1 MKHQLNKPI
10 TKLFYI
16 FLGCLLVVSCKG
28 DIKKEATQKEESKKR
43 PNIVFIISDDHA
55 FQAISAYGGRLAEV
69 APTPNI
75 DRIAEEGMLFDNCLV
90 TNSIC
95 GPSRATI
102 LTGKYSHQN
111 GFIDNTIG
119 TKFDFKQQTF
129 GELLQQAGYKTGVL
143 GKLHLGDTPSKGF
156 DYVDILPGQ
165 GSYYNPTFINEEGQY
180 QLEGYTTEIITDKA
194 IQWMDSVKSEEQ
206 PFMLFLGH
214 KSPHRPWQ
222 PGPNELGMYENVEI
236 PEPETLFDDYSGNRE
251 VASLNYMSI
260 SEAMKMV
267 QDIKITAQPQNGF
280 TEEQQK
286 QWDSIYGPINKK
298 FKKDNPQG
306 DDLTRFKYQRYM
318 RDYLASVA
326 GVDKGVGQVLDY
338 LKEAGLDE
346 NTIIIYTSDQGFY
359 LGEHGWFD
367 KRWMY
372 KESLRTPLLVKWPGI
387 VKPGTVNT
395 DLVSNLDFAETF
407 LDIAQTEIPED
418 MQGKSILPVL
428 AGNTPSDW
436 RKAHYYHYYEHP
448 SEHDVRRHYGITTD
462 RHKLIHF
469 YYDMDVWE
477 LYDLQKDPSE
487 LNNIYGDPEYAE
499 VQEELHKQLEEL
511 RIKYEDNDSLNQQF
525 IEEYNEKV
533 KKNPLI
539 EYWKLSPEEMQK
551 LYQEYLKNR
560 E

>member
-1 MKHQLNKPI
+1 MIKR
-10 TKLFYI
+10 YI
-16 FLGCLLVVSCKG
+16 SLLLCCVLISCKG
-28 DIKKEATQKEESKKR
+28 KNEKIVSTQEEDHKR

-55 FQAISAYGGRLAEV
+55 YQAISAYGGRLAKV

-75 DRIAEEGMLFDNCLV
+75 DRIAKEGMLFERCLV

-95 GPSRATI
+95 GPSRAAI
-102 LTGKYSHQN
+102 LTGKYSHLN

-119 TKFDFKQQTF
+119 SKFNFDQQTF

-156 DYVDILPGQ
+156 DYIDILPGQ

-180 QLEGYTTEIITDKA
+180 ELEGYTTEIITEKA
-194 IQWMDSVKSEEQ
+194 IKWMDSVKSEEQ

-222 PGPNELGMYENVEI
+222 PGPNELGMYEDVEI

-251 VASLNYMSI
+251 VAGMNYMSI
-260 SEAMKMV
+260 SEAMKMG
-267 QDIKITAQPQNGF
+267 QDLKITDRPQNGF
-280 TEEQQK
+280 TEKQQ
-286 QWDSIYGPINKK
+286 QMWDSVYGPINEKYNREK
-298 FKKDNPQG
+298 PTG

-326 GVDKGVGQVLDY
+326 GVDKGVGHVLDY
-338 LKEAGLDE
+338 LKKAGLDE
-346 NTIIIYTSDQGFY
+346 NTIVIYTSDQGFY

-372 KESLRTPLLVKWPGI
+372 KESLRTPLLVKWPGK

-395 DLVSNLDFAETF
+395 DLVSNIDFAETF
-407 LDIAQTEIPED
+407 LDIAQTDIPGD
-418 MQGKSILPVL
+418 MQGKSLVPILE
-428 AGNTPSDW
+428 GETPEDW
-436 RKAHYYHYYEHP
+436 RNEHYYHYYEHP

-462 RHKLIHF
+462 RYKLIHF
-469 YYDMDVWE
+469 YYDLDKWE
-477 LYDLQKDPSE
+477 LYDLKNDPSE
-487 LNNIYGDPEYAE
+487 MNNIYGDPDYAD
-499 VQEELHKQLEEL
+499 VQAKLHEDLEKL
-511 RIKYEDNDSLNQQF
+511 RAKYEDNDSLNQKY
-525 IEEYNEKV
+525 IDEYHEKV
-533 KKNPLI
+533 KDNPLI
-539 EYWKLSPEEMQK
+539 EYWKIAPEERAKMFE
-551 LYQEYLKNR
+551 EYMKNKG

>member
-1 MKHQLNKPI
+1 MKSLY
-10 TKLFYI
+10 LL
-16 FLGCLLVVSCKG
+16 LGCLILVSCKG
-28 DIKKEATQKEESKKR
+28 DDKKKVDQPEENKKR

-55 FQAISAYGGRLAEV
+55 YQAISAYGGRLAEV

-75 DRIAEEGMLFDNCLV
+75 DRIAKEGMLFENCLV

-95 GPSRATI
+95 GPSRAAI
-102 LTGKYSHQN
+102 LTGKYSHLN

-119 TKFDFKQQTF
+119 SKFDFDQQTF

-156 DYVDILPGQ
+156 DYIDILPGQ
-165 GSYYNPTFINEEGQY
+165 GSYYNPVFINKEGQY
-180 QLEGYTTEIITDKA
+180 ELEGYTTEIITDKA
-194 IQWMDSVKSEEQ
+194 IKWMDSVKSEDR

-251 VASLNYMSI
+251 VAGMNYMSI
-260 SEAMKMV
+260 SEAMKMG
-267 QDIKITAQPQNGF
+267 QDLKITDQPQAGF

-286 QWDSIYGPINKK
+286 MWDSIYGPINEKYNNEK
-298 FKKDNPQG
+298 PTG

-318 RDYLASVA
+318 KDYLASVA

-338 LKEAGLDE
+338 LKKAGLDE
-346 NTIIIYTSDQGFY
+346 NTIVIYTSDQGFY

-372 KESLRTPLLVKWPGI
+372 KESLRTPLLVKWPGK

-395 DLVSNLDFAETF
+395 DLVSNIDFAETF
-407 LDIAQTEIPED
+407 LDIAQTTIPSD
-418 MQGKSILPVL
+418 MQGKSLVPIFE
-428 AGNTPSDW
+428 GNTPGDW
-436 RKAHYYHYYEHP
+436 RNAHYYHYYEHP

-462 RHKLIHF
+462 RYKLIHF
-469 YYDMDVWE
+469 YYDLDKWE
-477 LYDLQKDPSE
+477 LYDLKRDPNE
-487 LNNIYGDPEYAE
+487 MNNLYGDPEYAD
-499 VQEELHKQLEEL
+499 VQEKLHKDLENL
-511 RIKYEDNDSLNQQF
+511 REKYGDNDSLNQQF
-525 IEEYNEKV
+525 IEEYHEKV
-533 KKNPLI
+533 KDNPLI
-539 EYWKLSPEEMQK
+539 EYWKISPEKRAKMFE
-551 LYQEYLKNR
+551 EYMKSR
-560 E
+560 EN

>member
-1 MKHQLNKPI
+1 MKH
-10 TKLFYI
+10 LFI
-16 FLGCLLVVSCKG
+16 NLLLCCALISCKG
-28 DIKKEATQKEESKKR
+28 KTENPEETPEKDQKR

-55 FQAISAYGGRLAEV
+55 YQAISAYGGRLAEV

-75 DRIAEEGMLFDNCLV
+75 DRIAEEGMLFERCLV

-95 GPSRATI
+95 GPSRAAI
-102 LTGKYSHQN
+102 LTGKYSHLN
-111 GFIDNTIG
+111 GFVDNTFG
-119 TKFDFKQQTF
+119 SQFDFSQQTF

-143 GKLHLGDTPSKGF
+143 GKLHLGDKPSKGF
-156 DYVDILPGQ
+156 DYIDILPGQ
-165 GSYYNPTFINEEGQY
+165 GSYYNPLFINKEGQY
-180 QLEGYTTEIITDKA
+180 QLEGYTTEIITEKA
-194 IQWMDSVKSEEQ
+194 IKWMDSIKSNEQ

-236 PEPETLFDDYSGNRE
+236 PEPESLFDDYSGGRE
-251 VASLNYMSI
+251 VAGMNYMSI
-260 SEAMKMV
+260 SEAMKMA
-267 QDIKITAQPQNGF
+267 QDLKITDKPQNGF

-286 QWDSIYGPINKK
+286 MWDSIYGPINEKYNK
-298 FKKDNPQG
+298 EKPTG

-326 GVDKGVGQVLDY
+326 GVDKGVGKVLDY
-338 LKEAGLDE
+338 LKDAGLDE
-346 NTIIIYTSDQGFY
+346 NTIVIYTSDQGFY

-372 KESLRTPLLVKWPGI
+372 KESLRTPLLVKWPGK

-395 DLVSNLDFAETF
+395 DLVSNIDFAETF
-407 LDIAQTEIPED
+407 LDLAQANIPSD
-418 MQGKSILPVL
+418 MQGKSLVPILE
-428 AGNTPSDW
+428 GNTPEDW
-436 RKAHYYHYYEHP
+436 RNAHYYHYYEHP

-462 RHKLIHF
+462 RYKLIHF
-469 YYDMDVWE
+469 YYDLDKWE
-477 LYDLQKDPSE
+477 LYDLKEDPSE
-487 LNNIYGDPEYAE
+487 MQNIYGNPAYAD
-499 VQEELHKQLEEL
+499 VQSKLHEDLEAL
-511 RIKYEDNDSLNQQF
+511 RATYHDNDSLNQKF

-533 KKNPLI
+533 KQNPMV

-551 LYQEYLKNR
+551 LYQEYLKSR